1 MNEIVKTP
9 DGERMLIAHDAT
21 ALELKHMA
29 EMMATMAAM
38 LQATTESME
47 QLRRQVRL
55 LEKVTPAQA
64 TTINR
69 AIRERATEIC
79 SIYMVRGDQGEKLA
93 AAAIRKAVKLQFG
106 AGSVK
111 EVPRCD
117 YEIALEQVRTWDDYK
132 AMKAIR
138 EKARA

>member
-1 MNEIVKTP
+1 MNEMIMR
-9 DGERMLIAHDAT
+9 DGKLMPVQTAN

-64 TTINR
+64 TSINR

-111 EVPRCD
+111 EIPRCD

-138 EKARA
+138 EKAKG

>member
-1 MNEIVKTP
+1 MNEMIMR
-9 DGERMLIAHDAT
+9 DGKLMPVQMAN

-29 EMMATMAAM
+29 EMMANMAAM
-38 LQATTESME
+38 LKATTESME

-64 TTINR
+64 TSINR

-79 SIYMVRGDQGEKLA
+79 TIYMVRGDQGEKLA

>member
-1 MNEIVKTP
+1 MNEMIMR
-9 DGERMLIAHDAT
+9 DGKLMPVQMAN

-29 EMMATMAAM
+29 EMMANMAAM
-38 LQATTESME
+38 LKATTESME

-64 TTINR
+64 SAVNK

-79 SIYMVRGDQGEKLA
+79 TLYVIRDNRGEKLA

-106 AGSVK
+106 AGAVK
-111 EVPRCD
+111 EIPRCD
-117 YEIALEQVRTWDDYK
+117 FEIALEAVRKWDDYK
-132 AMKAIR
+132 AMKDIKGKV
-138 EKARA
+138 KA

>member
-1 MNEIVKTP
+1 MNEMIMR
-9 DGERMLIAHDAT
+9 DGKLMPVQMAN

-29 EMMATMAAM
+29 EMMANMAAM
-38 LQATTESME
+38 LKATTESME

-64 TTINR
+64 TSINR
-69 AIRERATEIC
+69 AIRDRATEIC
-79 SIYMVRGDQGEKLA
+79 TIYMVRGDQGEKLA

-132 AMKAIR
+132 AMKTIR